1 MKKRAPLA
9 LVADDK
15 IALAPHAAAPLA
27 RLDEEVRR
35 LVAAIN
41 ATRQLF
47 SDTALAVVATAGR
60 DATKPWQLVKDG
72 EGWALVEFKPPQP
85 AKAEEKTP

>member
-1 MKKRAPLA
+1 MKKKPPLA

-15 IALAPHAAAPLA
+15 IALQPHAAAPLA

-35 LVAAIN
+35 LVGEIN

-60 DATKPWQLVKDG
+60 DATKPWRLVKDG
-72 EGWALVEFKPPQP
+72 DGWALVEVKPPEP
-85 AKAEEKTP
+85 AAEGKIP